1 MARDFRGLG
10 IRLLRNTPLD
20 RSSDVLT
27 SPPTEPRTDMA
38 EPPSQPDP
46 ARRENVQRLFMRNAS
61 VIRGFI
67 LSLLPVRELVDDVFH
82 DVFLVVVDKADSF
95 EPGTDFLA
103 WVYVISRHKVMH
115 AMTKLRGKRTSV
127 LAPEVMEALIADA
140 PTEAFNED
148 TVDALKRCVDSLAP
162 AARRMVQLRYEEAL
176 KPAQIA
182 ERLDIG
188 TNSIYVTLSRARTLL
203 RQCIKQRLAT
213 AR

>member
-1 MARDFRGLG
+1 MGAISRLQRPNDTTMADPPA
-10 IRLLRNTPLD
+10 NP
-20 RSSDVLT
+20 
-27 SPPTEPRTDMA
+27 SP
-38 EPPSQPDP
+38 S
-46 ARRENVQRLFMRNAS
+46 AREDVQRLFMRNAS

-82 DVFLVVVDKADSF
+82 DVYLVVIDKAETF
-95 EPGTDFLA
+95 EPGSDFLA
-103 WVYVISRHKVMH
+103 WVYVISRHKVLQ

-140 PTEAFNED
+140 PTEAFSED
-148 TVDALKRCVDSLAP
+148 TVDALKRCIDALAP
-162 AARRMVQLRYEEAL
+162 AARRMIQLRYEESL

-188 TNSIYVTLSRARTLL
+188 TNSIYVTLSRARSLL
-203 RQCIKQRLAT
+203 RRCIKQRLQM